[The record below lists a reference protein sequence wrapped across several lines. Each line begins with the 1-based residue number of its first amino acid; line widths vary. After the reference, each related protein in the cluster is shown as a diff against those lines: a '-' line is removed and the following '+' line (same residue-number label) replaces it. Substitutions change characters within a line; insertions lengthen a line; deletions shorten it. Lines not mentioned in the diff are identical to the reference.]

1 MDTAQ
6 FLARLLP
13 PGNFIAIG
21 YNTKPGVA
29 GAQQNF
35 GNRFFAGTDYDG
47 AAGFVS
53 WANRSGFDAYHANAS
68 FVHAEPDDRSGRV
81 KYKGA
86 RKQENVQALRAFWI
100 DLDIKRDGDKKVPG
114 SYYENAGEAIAWVA
128 RFMADTGLPK
138 PNLGVNSGYGLH
150 MYWVLEDALTRDEWQ
165 PYASAF
171 KTAMIASD
179 FKGDSGISSDAAR
192 VLRPPGSRNMKV
204 PTAPMP
210 VNAIDKLSSGDIP
223 NASMLGKLQTWIARI
238 PQVMGGKATSAKT
251 GVVGSS
257 VSALATGTG
266 GIAGS
271 VSSIFAGTPT
281 TNMNAA
287 ATAGVP
293 TRRPRNLIK
302 IAASCGQVGGSLA
315 SHGANDGYPLWY
327 LGHLTLAHFCEDGSD
342 HVHALS
348 DGHAGYSAAA
358 TDAAVARIALEVG
371 RKGSGPP
378 SCAHYERA
386 NPTTCQSCPL
396 RNQINSP
403 WDLGVDDSDLPERY
417 RRANNG
423 IQQQIRTPDGE
434 YIWLEVARGDVKKP
448 VLDWLA
454 AGGHA
459 LTFEYVRGALSR
471 PIYVVASELGTEDMS
486 VFRTFD
492 QQGIHLQPGME
503 KRFRGFIMAW
513 IETLIE
519 RKAARTEAIHPWGW
533 AKGPNGI
540 TGFSIGGTLYRAN
553 GTVESAA
560 GGDPEL
566 LAMFKPTG
574 SLAKWQQAFN
584 FVAAGRPDLQAIIAA
599 SFGAP
604 LMRFTGQ
611 AGMVV
616 SAWSR
621 QSGVGKSAAMTIA
634 QGVWASSNAMNSIDD
649 TGNSVLAKVART
661 RAMVCLWD
669 ETRIVDADR
678 AKQFVAMVFA
688 LTQGKEKSRM
698 RSDTTL
704 RTVGQWETI
713 LVCAA
718 NGSLMDYVVAQDEGT
733 EAGALRVFEYPIV
746 IPPMGASGSAALTIG
761 LAKENHGHAGVAYVQ
776 WLATN
781 HAKASAAV
789 VAQADLLIK
798 RLGAEQSER
807 LYIAGMSTMLVGA
820 RIATKIGVAVFD
832 VPALEA
838 FLCQTFMDLRHAR
851 RRDIMVSSTGY
862 DLEQLLSSFIAA
874 HVGSKLVTDYY
885 ARQGKSA
892 VAVLWHPQNN
902 AVAVQ
907 AHIASKDK
915 LMRINRMSFIQW
927 ARKRNMS
934 GPDILNAMV
943 ERWQATQVKANIG
956 GGTNYAAGQLYCVEI
971 PLHSPE
977 LLHYADE
984 VLNGTTVAQP
994 ISTTP
999 KLRGNQPTV

>member
-21 YNTKPGVA
+21 YNTKPGMK
-29 GAQQNF
+29 GAVQNF
-35 GNRFFAGTDYDG
+35 GNRFFTANDYNG
-47 AAGFVS
+47 AAGFIA
-53 WANRSGFDAYHANAS
+53 WANKSGFDAYHANAS
-68 FVHAEPDDRSGRV
+68 FIHAEPENMNGRI

-86 RKQENVQALRAFWI
+86 RKQENVQSLRAFWI
-100 DLDIKRDGDKKVPG
+100 DLDIKRDGDDKVAG
-114 SYYENAGEAIAWVA
+114 SYYVDAGEAIAWVA

-165 PYASAF
+165 PYAHAF
-171 KTAMIASD
+171 KTAMIASG
-179 FKGDSGISSDAAR
+179 FKGDPGISSDAAR

-210 VNAIDKLSSGDIP
+210 VNAIDKLASGDIP
-223 NASMLGKLQTWIARI
+223 NASMLGKLQPWIARI
-238 PQVMGGKATSAKT
+238 PQVVGGKAASAKA
-251 GVVGSS
+251 GVVGST

-271 VSSIFAGTPT
+271 VSSIFAGTAA

-293 TRRPRNLIK
+293 ARRPRSLAK
-302 IAASCGQVGGSLA
+302 IAAKCGQVSGSLA
-315 SHGANDGYPLWY
+315 THGANDGYPLWY
-327 LGHLTLAHFCEDGSD
+327 LGHLTLAHFCEDGPD
-342 HVHALS
+342 YTHALS
-348 DGHAGYSAAA
+348 DGHAGYSAAS
-358 TDAAVARIALEVG
+358 TDAAVARVAIEVG

-386 NPTTCQSCPL
+386 NPPACQACPL
-396 RNQINSP
+396 RNTLNSP
-403 WDLGVDDSDLPERY
+403 WDLGIDDSDLPDRY
-417 RRANNG
+417 RRANSG
-423 IQQQIRTPDGE
+423 IQQQARTPDGE
-434 YIWLEVARGDVKKP
+434 LVWLEIARGDVKNP
-448 VLDWLA
+448 VLDWLPT
-454 AGGHA
+454 GGHA
-459 LTFEYVRGALSR
+459 ITFEYVRGPLTR
-471 PIYVVASELGTEDMS
+471 TIYVIASELGTEDMA
-486 VFRTFD
+486 VFRMFD
-492 QQGIHLQPGME
+492 SQGIHLQPGME

-513 IETLIE
+513 IESLIE
-519 RKAARTEAIHPWGW
+519 RKAARTEVIHPWGW
-533 AKGPNGI
+533 ASGPNGI
-540 TGFSIGGTLYRAN
+540 SGFALGGTLYRGN
-553 GTVESAA
+553 GTAEAAA

-566 LAMFKPTG
+566 LAMYKPTG
-574 SLAKWQQAFN
+574 TLAKWQQAFD
-584 FVAAGRPDLQAIIAA
+584 FVAAGRPDLQAIIAS

-621 QSGVGKSAAMTIA
+621 QSGVGKSAAMTVA
-634 QGVWASSNAMNSIDD
+634 QGIWASSNAMNSIDD

-669 ETRIVDADR
+669 ETRITDQDR

-688 LTQGKEKSRM
+688 LTQGKEKARM
-698 RSDTTL
+698 RADTTL

-761 LAKENHGHAGVAYVQ
+761 LAKQNHGHAGVAYVQ
-776 WLATN
+776 WLAAN
-781 HAKASAAV
+781 HAKAGAAV
-789 VAQADLLIK
+789 IAQADALIK
-798 RLGAEQSER
+798 KLGAEQSER
-807 LYIAGMSTMLVGA
+807 LYIAGMSVMLVGA
-820 RIATKIGVAVFD
+820 RIATKIGVAKFD

-838 FLCQTFMDLRHAR
+838 FLCQTFIDLRHAR
-851 RRDIMVSSTGY
+851 RRDIMVSSKGY
-862 DLEQLLSSFIAA
+862 DLEQILSSFIAA
-874 HVGSKLVTDYY
+874 HVGSKLVTDYF

-892 VAVLWHPQNN
+892 VNVLWYPQNTAAAIQVHISSKDAVL
-902 AVAVQ
+902 
-907 AHIASKDK
+907 
-915 LMRINRMSFIQW
+915 RFNRSTFIGW
-927 ARKRNMS
+927 TRKRNMS
-934 GPDILNAMV
+934 GPDIVNAMG
-943 ERWQATQVKANIG
+943 ERWQATQAKANIG
-956 GGTNYAAGQLYCVEI
+956 GGTNFAAGQLYCVEI
-971 PLHSPE
+971 PLSYPE
-977 LLHYADE
+977 LAHYADE
-984 VLNGTTVAQP
+984 ISNAATVAQP
-994 ISTTP
+994 VSTAP